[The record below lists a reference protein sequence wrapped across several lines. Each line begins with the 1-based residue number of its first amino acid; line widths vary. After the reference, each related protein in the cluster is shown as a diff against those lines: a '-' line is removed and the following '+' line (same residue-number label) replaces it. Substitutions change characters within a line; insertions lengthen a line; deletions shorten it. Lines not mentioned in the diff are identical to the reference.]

1 MTLPL
6 NSQTLIL
13 VGLFGLGLGSL
24 LLSII
29 IFRRLRWRLRRWIKT
44 AQPPPGVIAGLRNF
58 ILVLLLIATS
68 GMLLFIGLFF
78 RTHHRF
84 TYEVPVAKIVTR
96 SLGDFGSSPVT
107 QVRYRPAGNG
117 RDRYFFMHGDQ
128 WMISGDIIKWKT
140 WLNLLGLHTRYRLTR
155 LQGRYL
161 DIEAERSAP
170 RTIFSLIDYPQDTD
184 ERHPF
189 WRFLYRSGQKLPL
202 VDTVYGNAAYQD
214 LNDQGHYQVF
224 VGTSGFLIRK
234 KGENVAVKTKK

>member
-24 LLSII
+24 LLSIFI
-29 IFRRLRWRLRRWIKT
+29 YRRLRWRLRRWIKT
-44 AQPPPGVIAGLRNF
+44 AQPPPGMISGLRNF

-68 GMLLFIGLFF
+68 GMILFIGLFF
-78 RTHHRF
+78 RTYHRF
-84 TYEVPVAKIVTR
+84 TYEVPVAEIVTR
-96 SLGDFGSSPVT
+96 PLGNFGSSPIT
-107 QVRYRPAGNG
+107 QVRFRSAGNG

-128 WMISGDIIKWKT
+128 WMIAGDIIKWKS
-140 WLNLLGLHTRYRLTR
+140 WLNLLGLDTRYRLTR

-170 RTIFSLIDYPQDTD
+170 RTVFSLIDDPRGPG

-202 VDTVYGNAAYQD
+202 VDTIYGNATYQD

-224 VGTSGFLIRK
+224 VGTSGFLVRK
-234 KGENVAVKTKK
+234 KGETIAVKTKK

>member
-13 VGLFGLGLGSL
+13 GGLCGLGLSSL
-24 LLSII
+24 LLSIF
-29 IFRRLRWRLRRWIKT
+29 IFRRLRWWLRRWIKT

-58 ILVLLLIATS
+58 ILVLLLIAIS

-78 RTHHRF
+78 RTYHRF
-84 TYEVPVAKIVTR
+84 TYEVPVAEIVTR
-96 SLGDFGSSPVT
+96 PLGNFGSSSIT
-107 QVRYRPAGNG
+107 QVRYRPSGNS

-128 WMISGDIIKWKT
+128 WMIAGDIIKWKP
-140 WLNLLGLHTRYRLTR
+140 WLNLLGLDSRYRLTR

-170 RTIFSLIDYPQDTD
+170 RTVFSLIDHPQDTD

-202 VDTVYGNAAYQD
+202 VDTIYGNAAYQD
-214 LNDQGHYQVF
+214 LKDQGHYQVF